1 MEEFNV
7 SKQNKTAANKCRLRW
22 TEADEAEMDAA
33 VAHLQ
38 KADVIPVPRETLV
51 DLTQGIRG
59 IFLSGMGRLI
69 TTEDDQRIDRY
80 LDARDAARKLLFR

>member
-7 SKQNKTAANKCRLRW
+7 SERNKTVAKRRLRW
-22 TEADEAEMDAA
+22 TETDEAEMDAA

-51 DLTQGIRG
+51 DLTQGIQG

-69 TTEDDQRIDRY
+69 TAEDDQRIDRH